1 MSEKPDPLQA
11 NNDPPTLR
19 AMRFGE
25 LLDTTFSLYRTHFW
39 SFLGIAAGY
48 FMVMVIGTSIRSFIA
63 LTGRSGQPMI
73 WISITCAVVGVSVV
87 VISGLVFACSQAYL
101 GEAIRIG
108 VALRR
113 ATRQFWRCFVGLFI
127 YTVLATLFTF
137 LAALPLGG
145 ILNAVSANESLTIA
159 FGLIV
164 ICLMVGTTGWF
175 LTYWCFFVAAVL
187 VEGKLIWP
195 GLRRRRELLGRARWR
210 IVGMMFG
217 ILLLAFVVA
226 VILRATFAFPLT
238 FSGLEGLGD
247 FFDNV
252 GWMVFWRLPIAPNE
266 FQVAYLLMYVINF
279 GIDTFTL
286 PIWVIGG
293 TLLYFDQRIRKEGFD
308 IEVMATY
315 QAGDSDARTI

>member
-1 MSEKPDPLQA
+1 MSEKIHPSQTKNAPLK
-11 NNDPPTLR
+11 LH

-48 FMVMVIGTSIRSFIA
+48 FIVMVIGTSIRSFID
-63 LTGRSGQPMI
+63 LVGKSEQPAI
-73 WISITCAVVGVSVV
+73 WISTTCAIVGVSVV
-87 VISGLVFACSQAYL
+87 VISGLVFACAQAYL

-108 VALRR
+108 VALRQ

-127 YTVLATLFTF
+127 YTLLAILFTF
-137 LAALPLGG
+137 IVALPLGG
-145 ILNAVSANESLTIA
+145 VIDAFGASESLTIA
-159 FGLIV
+159 VGLI
-164 ICLMVGTTGWF
+164 IILLTAGITGWF

-187 VEGKLIWP
+187 VEGTSLTT
-195 GLRRRRELLGRARWR
+195 GLRRRRELFRRTRWR
-210 IVGMMFG
+210 IVGMMFAF
-217 ILLLAFVVA
+217 LLLAFVVA
-226 VILRATFAFPLT
+226 VVLRTTFAFPLT

-252 GWMVFWRLPIAPNE
+252 RWMVFWELPIESNE
-266 FQVAYLLMYVINF
+266 FQAAYVLMYLINF
-279 GIDTFTL
+279 GIDTFTM

-308 IEVMATY
+308 IEVMA
-315 QAGDSDARTI
+315 ARQGE